1 MSDFSL
7 DKYKRLFDLSG
18 RVALV
23 IGGGSGIGRA
33 AAYGLAAHGA
43 RCIIADLAADNAE
56 TTAANIRTGG
66 GSAEAFAVDVTS
78 TPQVDELVAKVVE
91 RCARIDVLLTT
102 PAKNLRKRL
111 VNYTDEEFDRVID
124 LNLKGTFRV
133 ARAVGKQMMRQ
144 KGGSI
149 ILMSSIRAYSVE
161 PGQSIYAS
169 TKSGIGQM
177 TKGLA
182 TELAEYGVRVNAVAP
197 GIIETPLTAPIT
209 GNPEWNRAYAER
221 TALGRWAHADE
232 LAGPIV
238 FLASD
243 ASSYLTA
250 TVINVDA
257 GWTAID
263 GRYRPPVA

>member
-1 MSDFSL
+1 MGEFSL
-7 DKYKRLFDLSG
+7 DKYRRLFDLSG

-23 IGGGSGIGRA
+23 IGGGSGIGQA

-43 RCIIADLAADNAE
+43 HCVVADLAADNAQR
-56 TTAANIRTGG
+56 TAADIRAGG
-66 GSAEAFAVDVTS
+66 GADALAVDVTS
-78 TPQVDELVAKVVE
+78 TTAVDALVAQVVE
-91 RCARIDVLLTT
+91 RCGRIDVLLTT
-102 PAKNLRKRL
+102 PARNLRKLL
-111 VNYTDEEFDRVID
+111 VNYTDEEFDSVID

-133 ARAVGKQMMRQ
+133 ARAVGRQMMLQ
-144 KGGSI
+144 KNGSI
-149 ILMSSIRAYSVE
+149 ILMSSMRAYSVE

-182 TELAEYGVRVNAVAP
+182 TELAEYGIRVNAVAP

-209 GNPEWNRAYAER
+209 SNPEWNRAYAAR

-250 TVINVDA
+250 TVIAVDA
-257 GWTAID
+257 GWTEID
-263 GRYRPPVA
+263 GRYKPPVG

>member
-1 MSDFSL
+1 MGDFSL

-23 IGGGSGIGRA
+23 IGGGSGIGQA
-33 AAYGLAAHGA
+33 SAYGLAAHGA
-43 RCIIADLAADNAE
+43 RCVVADLAAGNAE
-56 TTAANIRTGG
+56 ITAANIRAGG

-78 TPQVDELVAKVVE
+78 TAEVDALVAKVVE
-91 RCARIDVLLTT
+91 RCGRIDVLLTT
-102 PAKNLRKRL
+102 PARNLRKRL
-111 VNYTDEEFDRVID
+111 VNYTDEEFDSVIN

-133 ARAVGKQMMRQ
+133 ARAVGKQMMQQ
-144 KGGSI
+144 KNGSI
-149 ILMSSIRAYSVE
+149 ILMSSMRAYSVE

-182 TELAEYGVRVNAVAP
+182 TELAEYGIRVNAVAP

-209 GNPEWNRAYAER
+209 SNPEWNRAYAER

-250 TVINVDA
+250 TVISVDA
-257 GWTAID
+257 GWIEID
-263 GRYRPPVA
+263 GRYKPPVN

>member
-1 MSDFSL
+1 MGDFSL
-7 DKYKRLFDLSG
+7 QKYKRLFDLSG

-23 IGGGSGIGRA
+23 IGGGSGIGQA

-43 RCIIADLAADNAE
+43 RCVVADLAADNAE
-56 TTAANIRTGG
+56 ITAANIRSGG

-78 TPQVDELVAKVVE
+78 TADVDALVSKVVE
-91 RCARIDVLLTT
+91 RCGRLDVLLTT
-102 PAKNLRKRL
+102 PARNLRKRL
-111 VNYTDEEFDRVID
+111 VNYTDEEFDSVID

-133 ARAVGKQMMRQ
+133 ARAVGKQMMQQ
-144 KGGSI
+144 KNGSI
-149 ILMSSIRAYSVE
+149 ILMSSMRAYSVE

-182 TELAEYGVRVNAVAP
+182 TELAEYGIRVNAVAP
-197 GIIETPLTAPIT
+197 GIIATPLTAPIT
-209 GNPEWNRAYAER
+209 SNPDWNRAYAER

-250 TVINVDA
+250 TVISVDA
-257 GWTAID
+257 GWIEID
-263 GRYRPPVA
+263 GRYKPPVA